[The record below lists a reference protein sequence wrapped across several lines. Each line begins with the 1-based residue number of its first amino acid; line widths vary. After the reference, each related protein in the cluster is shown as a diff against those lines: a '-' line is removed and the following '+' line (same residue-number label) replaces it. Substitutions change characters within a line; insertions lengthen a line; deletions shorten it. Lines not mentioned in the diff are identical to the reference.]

1 MRAEPFQIQNFI
13 NGEFVEPISGRYLDN
28 VEPATGK
35 PYSQVADSDAH
46 DVDLAVAA
54 AEKAFSDWSKKTAA
68 ERSDFLLR
76 IAGLVERDLEKF
88 ARAESIDTGK
98 PIALARS
105 LDIPR
110 AVANFRFFA
119 TAILHTESEAHITDN
134 IAFNY
139 TLRQPRGIAGLISP
153 WNLPLYL
160 LSWKI
165 APAIAVGNT
174 AIAKPSELTPMTA
187 YMLCE
192 VAREVGLPNGVLN
205 VVHGTGPNVGSAI
218 TAHPKINTIS
228 FTGGTATGRKV
239 AEACAPLFKKVS
251 LELGGKNP
259 NIIFADADL
268 DAAIAGSVRSSFA
281 NQGQVCLCG
290 SRLFVER
297 SAYKNFVER
306 FIDKASQLCLGDPL
320 DEKTEQGAI
329 VNKTQLEKVKFYVD
343 LAQKEGGKI
352 ALGGSAPQA
361 PNERCREGYFFQPT
375 VITGLSVSC
384 RTNREE
390 IFGPVITI
398 TPFDSEEE
406 VIDHANDVEYGLS
419 SSVWTQNL
427 SRAHRVAERINTGTV
442 WVNCWLVRDLRV
454 PFGGMKQSGVG
465 REGGEEALALL
476 HRAKKC
482 LHREVRYLSYENR
495 AEVEDLIAR
504 LRGYLW
510 HTSSL
515 EGFRQIHAQNAI
527 KVNRGDLPKAYS
539 QSQYSNCLEEGGISL
554 FDLITHRDRDLI
566 GEDLLLLDKWPG
578 VMFRHTP
585 TVFLGMELSSI
596 ASNLLFYPELK
607 RRRGLGGIIP
617 RIEVCHVGDI
627 SLDLVKKIGLW
638 VEAKPTDIL
647 FYRDVDDAIGALAP
661 KETQ

>member
-1 MRAEPFQIQNFI
+1 MHAELERIRNFI
-13 NGEFVEPISGRYLDN
+13 DGQFVEPVGGKYLDN
-28 VEPATGK
+28 IEPATGN
-35 PYSQVADSDAH
+35 PYSHVPDSDAR

-54 AEKAFSDWSKKTAA
+54 AEKAFAGWSQTSAA
-68 ERSDFLLR
+68 DRSRILLR
-76 IAGLVERDLEKF
+76 IADLIERDLEKF

-98 PIALARS
+98 PISLARS

-119 TAILHTESEAHITDN
+119 TAILHTESEAHITDDV
-134 IAFNY
+134 AFNY

-187 YMLCE
+187 YLLCE
-192 VAREVGLPNGVLN
+192 IAQDAGLPNGVLN
-205 VVHGTGPNVGSAI
+205 VVHGTGPNVGATI

-228 FTGGTATGRKV
+228 FTGGTVTGKKV
-239 AEACAPLFKKVS
+239 AEACAPSFKKVS

-259 NIIFADADL
+259 NIVFADADL

-290 SRLFVER
+290 SRVFVER
-297 SAYKNFVER
+297 SAYKDFVDR
-306 FIDKASQLCLGDPL
+306 FIERTARLCLGDPL

-329 VNKTQLEKVKFYVD
+329 VNKPQLDKIKFYVD

-352 ALGGSAPQA
+352 ALGGSAPQL
-361 PNERCREGYFFQPT
+361 PNDRCREGYFFQPT
-375 VITGLSVSC
+375 VITDLPVSC

-406 VIDHANDVEYGLS
+406 VINYANDCDYGLA
-419 SSVWTQNL
+419 SSVWTQNV

-442 WVNCWLVRDLRV
+442 WVNCWLLRDLRV

-465 REGGEEALALL
+465 REGGTEALNFFTEVKNICI
-476 HRAKKC
+476 AK
-482 LHREVRYLSYENR
+482 
-495 AEVEDLIAR
+495 
-504 LRGYLW
+504 
-510 HTSSL
+510 
-515 EGFRQIHAQNAI
+515 
-527 KVNRGDLPKAYS
+527 
-539 QSQYSNCLEEGGISL
+539 
-554 FDLITHRDRDLI
+554 
-566 GEDLLLLDKWPG
+566 
-578 VMFRHTP
+578 
-585 TVFLGMELSSI
+585 
-596 ASNLLFYPELK
+596 
-607 RRRGLGGIIP
+607 
-617 RIEVCHVGDI
+617 
-627 SLDLVKKIGLW
+627 
-638 VEAKPTDIL
+638 
-647 FYRDVDDAIGALAP
+647 
-661 KETQ
+661 

>member
-1 MRAEPFQIQNFI
+1 VRTESLRIQNFI
-13 NGEFVEPISGRYLDN
+13 DGEFAEPIGGKYLDN
-28 VEPATGK
+28 LEPATGK
-35 PYSQVADSDAH
+35 PYSQVADSDSR
-46 DVDLAVAA
+46 DVEGAVAA
-54 AEKAFSDWSKKTAA
+54 AEKAFAEWSKKSALD
-68 ERSDFLLR
+68 RSKILLR
-76 IAGLVERDLEKF
+76 IADLIERDLEKL

-98 PIALARS
+98 PLSLARA

-110 AVANFRFFA
+110 AASNFRFFA

-134 IAFNY
+134 VAFNY

-192 VAREVGLPNGVLN
+192 IAREAGLPNGVLN
-205 VVHGTGPNVGSAI
+205 VVQGTGPNVGAAI
-218 TAHPKINTIS
+218 TVHPKINTIS
-228 FTGGTATGRKV
+228 FTGGTMTGRKV
-239 AEACAPLFKKVS
+239 AEACAPFFKKVS

-268 DAAIAGSVRSSFA
+268 DSAIAGTVRSSFA
-281 NQGQVCLCG
+281 NQGQICLCG
-290 SRLFVER
+290 SRVFVER
-297 SAYKNFVER
+297 SAYKDFVER
-306 FIDKASQLCLGDPL
+306 FISEASQLRMGDPL
-320 DEKTEQGAI
+320 DENTDQGAI

-352 ALGGSAPQA
+352 ALGGSAPPA

-375 VITGLSVSC
+375 VVTGLSVSC

-390 IFGPVITI
+390 IFGPVVTI

-406 VIDHANDVEYGLS
+406 VINHANDVEYGLS

-465 REGGEEALALL
+465 REGGEEAL
-476 HRAKKC
+476 RFFTEPKNVCIAK
-482 LHREVRYLSYENR
+482 
-495 AEVEDLIAR
+495 
-504 LRGYLW
+504 
-510 HTSSL
+510 
-515 EGFRQIHAQNAI
+515 
-527 KVNRGDLPKAYS
+527 
-539 QSQYSNCLEEGGISL
+539 
-554 FDLITHRDRDLI
+554 
-566 GEDLLLLDKWPG
+566 
-578 VMFRHTP
+578 
-585 TVFLGMELSSI
+585 
-596 ASNLLFYPELK
+596 
-607 RRRGLGGIIP
+607 
-617 RIEVCHVGDI
+617 
-627 SLDLVKKIGLW
+627 
-638 VEAKPTDIL
+638 
-647 FYRDVDDAIGALAP
+647 
-661 KETQ
+661 

>member
-1 MRAEPFQIQNFI
+1 MRTERLQVRNFI

-28 VEPATGK
+28 IEPATGK
-35 PYSQVADSDAH
+35 PYSQVADSDGH

-54 AEKAFSDWSKKTAA
+54 AEKAFRDWLKKTAA
-68 ERSDFLLR
+68 ERSNFLLR
-76 IAGLVERDLEKF
+76 VAELIERDLEKF
-88 ARAESIDTGK
+88 ARAESI
-98 PIALARS
+98 
-105 LDIPR
+105 
-110 AVANFRFFA
+110 
-119 TAILHTESEAHITDN
+119 
-134 IAFNY
+134 
-139 TLRQPRGIAGLISP
+139 GLISP

-192 VAREVGLPNGVLN
+192 IAREAGLPNGVLN

-228 FTGGTATGRKV
+228 FTGGTVTGRKV
-239 AEACAPLFKKVS
+239 AEACAPLFKKLS

-290 SRLFVER
+290 SRVFVER
-297 SAYKNFVER
+297 SAYKDFLER
-306 FIDKASQLCLGDPL
+306 FIERTAHLCLGDPL
-320 DEKTEQGAI
+320 EENTEQGAI

-352 ALGGSAPQA
+352 ALGGSAPEP

-390 IFGPVITI
+390 IFGPVVTI

-406 VIDHANDVEYGLS
+406 VIHHANDVEYGLS

-465 REGGEEALALL
+465 REGGEEAL
-476 HRAKKC
+476 RFFTEPKNVCIAK
-482 LHREVRYLSYENR
+482 
-495 AEVEDLIAR
+495 
-504 LRGYLW
+504 
-510 HTSSL
+510 
-515 EGFRQIHAQNAI
+515 
-527 KVNRGDLPKAYS
+527 
-539 QSQYSNCLEEGGISL
+539 
-554 FDLITHRDRDLI
+554 
-566 GEDLLLLDKWPG
+566 
-578 VMFRHTP
+578 
-585 TVFLGMELSSI
+585 
-596 ASNLLFYPELK
+596 
-607 RRRGLGGIIP
+607 
-617 RIEVCHVGDI
+617 
-627 SLDLVKKIGLW
+627 
-638 VEAKPTDIL
+638 
-647 FYRDVDDAIGALAP
+647 
-661 KETQ
+661 